1 MNNFTVD
8 GWEVRFLHSNP
19 VTVCVIRNLKKVEQ
33 RFTGLA
39 ICNPND
45 KWDCAEGRH
54 KALKDVL
61 IDPVISNCE
70 MSEWNIS
77 FTCISL
83 PTKAIHK
90 AYWKHYRMVEK

>member
-33 RFTGLA
+33 RFTGLSV
-39 ICNPND
+39 CNPND

-54 KALKDVL
+54 KALKDAF
-61 IDPVISNCE
+61 INPVIFSGE
-70 MSEWNIS
+70 ISETDINFI
-77 FTCISL
+77 CYNL
-83 PTKAIHK
+83 PIKAIQK
-90 AYWKHYRMVEK
+90 AYWEHYRMVEK